1 LFLVQSEF
9 NAIDEV
15 GSISQNYAETSKI
28 LEIRNYFRDRKE
40 WEEAELGLSGEIES
54 IEPFLRRIDNS
65 TKASSLD
72 LLETFMDNHLHT
84 RRK

>member
-40 WEEAELGLSGEIES
+40 WESRNPGNNRTNVVAG
-54 IEPFLRRIDNS
+54 LRR
-65 TKASSLD
+65 LD
-72 LLETFMDNHLHT
+72 GFTDPDTNELYETYLRHHLHK
-84 RRK
+84 RRN